1 MTMPVIDISTDL
13 GARAAKRL
21 ADERVLW
28 LVTVDP
34 QGTPQPTPVWF
45 HWDGQDGI
53 VVKSQPRTAKLRNV
67 RANPR
72 VAVHLNS
79 TRSGGDVVVLTG
91 TATIDDDGPA
101 ADDRAAYDAKYDAD
115 IRGLG
120 MTPDGFHADY
130 AVTLRLHLDRLR
142 GF

>member
-1 MTMPVIDISTDL
+1 MSAVVDPGTEL
-13 GARAAKRL
+13 GRRAAARL
-21 ADERVLW
+21 AAEKVLW

-45 HWDGQDGI
+45 LWGAGGDLVLQ
-53 VVKSQPRTAKLRNV
+53 SQPRTAKLRNV
-67 RANPR
+67 RGNER
-72 VAVHLNS
+72 VAVHRNS

-91 TATIDDDGPA
+91 TAVVDEAGLTPA
-101 ADDRAAYDAKYDAD
+101 ERDAYDEKYADD

-120 MTPDGFHADY
+120 TTTDAFHADY
-130 AVTLRLHLDRLR
+130 SVTVRVRPGRLR